1 MDICWTSLFLHSDGP
16 LFAFSLFTPSI
27 INELGKYRHF
37 QSFPTSDVCIGF
49 TATKAN
55 LLSVPVYA
63 WGCLMTVV
71 IGVYADR
78 LNKRCLV
85 NVYAFSLSIY
95 FFSVHDYPGVC
106 SVSDWL
112 DTSSLSVQGRQHY
125 RILLFTL
132 PFRES
137 DTWLWPSPTLNVC
150 DCRAIYPTIRRLFS
164 GSFFYIRTY
173 TLYV

>member
-1 MDICWTSLFLHSDGP
+1 MRQCQLMFPHLIDFRDSGDIHGFVGHTRLELWISAEHPFFLHSDGP

-27 INELGKYRHF
+27 INELGKYRHS

-63 WGCLMTVV
+63 WGCLMTLA

-95 FFSVHDYPGVC
+95 PFSVHDCPGVC
-106 SVSDWL
+106 LVSDWL
-112 DTSSLSVQGRQHY
+112 DTLSLFVQGRRHY

-137 DTWLWPSPTLNVC
+137 NT
-150 DCRAIYPTIRRLFS
+150 
-164 GSFFYIRTY
+164 
-173 TLYV
+173 